1 MGGVEV
7 GVRGPNTW
15 PTIPQHDAHGGG
27 SRDSFKIRNLWFFNF
42 SYHCFLKRRKD
53 GG

>member
-27 SRDSFKIRNLWFFNF
+27 GLRILLKLGT
-42 SYHCFLKRRKD
+42 YGFLIFHTIVS
-53 GG
+53 